1 MLKKI
6 VMDRKKTELPGKKVK
21 DKAGRG
27 QSDEEKGI
35 ASKEEQHKKQE
46 KLLRED
52 KARRRPQFNGQLNDG
67 TGKENPVQPDPD
79 T

>member
-1 MLKKI
+1 
-6 VMDRKKTELPGKKVK
+6 MDRKKTAIPGKKAK

-35 ASKEEQHKKQE
+35 ASGEERRKKQE
-46 KLLRED
+46 KLLREN
-52 KARRRPQFNGQLNDG
+52 KARRRPQFNGQPNDG
-67 TGKENPVQPDPD
+67 TGEENLVQPDPD